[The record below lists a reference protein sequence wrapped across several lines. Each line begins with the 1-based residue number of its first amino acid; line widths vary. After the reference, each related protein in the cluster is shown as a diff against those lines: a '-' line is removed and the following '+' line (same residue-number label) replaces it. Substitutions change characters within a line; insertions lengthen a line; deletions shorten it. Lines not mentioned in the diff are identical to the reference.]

1 MGLSM
6 PGERK
11 NAEPIASV
19 VPRARVSAKHQ
30 SLLHLVG
37 AGRTIM
43 RVKSGGMMLLRG
55 GLTHGLAAGYL

>member
-11 NAEPIASV
+11 NAEPIASF
-19 VPRARVSAKHQ
+19 VPPARVSAKHQ

-55 GLTHGLAAGYL
+55 DLTHGLAAGYL